1 MTEPL
6 RTLLAAAPQ
15 PCSASDRGGAGIAGS
30 GRVLSVLTRTNMA
43 LDEAGGHD
51 VTLSRVTAVLN
62 GREPDF
68 ADVRTI
74 AVDFSDC
81 GAGGGVQRGH
91 AVNTHP
97 GGDKTFVAYEG
108 RIKDEATTSGL
119 RRTFEGRW
127 WYLAGT
133 GRFTDVAGTGTYRGL
148 VASGGPVF
156 TFEGQWADTRAG
168 VRVPG
173 DAYVGRG

>member
-6 RTLLAAAPQ
+6 RTLLVAP
-15 PCSASDRGGAGIAGS
+15 PHHRSTSDRDGAGIAGS
-30 GRVLSVLTRTNMA
+30 GRVLAVLTRTNMS
-43 LDEAGGHD
+43 LEEAGGHD

-68 ADVRTI
+68 ADVRI
-74 AVDFSDC
+74 VAVDFSDC

-97 GGDKTFVAYEG
+97 GGHKTFVAYEG
-108 RIKDEATTSGL
+108 RIRDVATSAGP

-133 GRFTDVAGTGTYRGL
+133 GKFTDMAGKGTYRGL

-156 TFEGQWADTRAG
+156 TFEGEWS
-168 VRVPG
+168 
-173 DAYVGRG
+173 DARGSLPAEGNPYVERG